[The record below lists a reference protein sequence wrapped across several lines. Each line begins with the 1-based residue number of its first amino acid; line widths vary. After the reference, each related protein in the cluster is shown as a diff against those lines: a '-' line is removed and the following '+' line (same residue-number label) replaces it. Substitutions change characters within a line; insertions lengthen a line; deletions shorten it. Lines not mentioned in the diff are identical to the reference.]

1 MIDSF
6 RLEGNPRKD
15 GLVRFTCDDLPG
27 FRLLL
32 KEQKELSAYNQDITD
47 ALSVFLP
54 LYKAAETRNR
64 AIAIEYREGPK
75 NGTREQSF
83 EVVASL
89 APC

>member
-1 MIDSF
+1 MNESF

-32 KEQKELSAYNQDITD
+32 TEQKEMSEYYKDITS
-47 ALSVFLP
+47 ALAIFLP

-64 AIAIEYREGPK
+64 TIDVKYHEGSQ
-75 NGTREQSF
+75 NGTKGHSF
-83 EVVASL
+83 GLVASL